1 MRSFVDKEFH
11 RMIVDVHF
19 EDEVGKSAGLDLA
32 PHDAVVVGVDQGLV
46 QVKHQHLPPDQAEA
60 VTGEGGEG
68 REVIPDGIVLLYHS
82 HLFFEDIKEQIPDS
96 CTDDQTCS

>member
-1 MRSFVDKEFH
+1 MRSLVDKEFH

-46 QVKHQHLPPDQAEA
+46 QVQHQHLLSDHVEA
-60 VTGEGGEG
+60 VSGDGGQG
-68 REVIPDGIVLLYHS
+68 RDVIPDGFVLLN
-82 HLFFEDIKEQIPDS
+82 LK
-96 CTDDQTCS
+96 